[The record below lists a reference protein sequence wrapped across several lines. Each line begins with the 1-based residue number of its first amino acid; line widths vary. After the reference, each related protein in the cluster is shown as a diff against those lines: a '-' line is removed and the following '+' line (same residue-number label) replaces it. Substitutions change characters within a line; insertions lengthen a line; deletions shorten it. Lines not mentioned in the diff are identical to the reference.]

1 MDSCL
6 QCLKV
11 KLQELDLLYEG
22 KNIKLSQSEAE

>member
-11 KLQELDLLYEG
+11 QERDWLDEG
-22 KNIKLSQSEAE
+22 KNIKESQSEAE